1 MDISVALRLLWLRSR
16 ARVHRWQEEVEL
28 VAEEMRRVERFFY
41 WERDEWKKAAF
52 QRQNNFVSAG
62 TDPANT
68 VAIADRIAL
77 DEGLVACAYRQADLR
92 ERMCE
97 HFKYLWRF
105 VEDWR
110 RDPLSIPTYRSW
122 YADCIQPD
130 KSPHLYQ

>member
-1 MDISVALRLLWLRSR
+1 
-16 ARVHRWQEEVEL
+16 
-28 VAEEMRRVERFFY
+28 MRRVERYFD
-41 WERDEWKKAAF
+41 WERDEWKKAAVS
-52 QRQNNFVSAG
+52 RQDELGGVG
-62 TDPANT
+62 TDLADP
-68 VAIADRIAL
+68 VAVAERMAL

-92 ERMCE
+92 ERMCG

-110 RDPLSIPTYRSW
+110 RDPLSIPTNRSW